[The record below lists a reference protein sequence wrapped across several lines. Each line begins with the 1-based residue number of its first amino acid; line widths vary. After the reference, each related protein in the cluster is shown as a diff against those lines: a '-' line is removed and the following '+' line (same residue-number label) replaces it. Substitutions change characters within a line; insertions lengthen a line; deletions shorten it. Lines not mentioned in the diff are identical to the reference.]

1 MNKSVTH
8 HKINR
13 MAIILRAM
21 IFFYYKHH
29 RKHGCCLSKDYQRNK
44 LISYNNGGITNDD
57 TNNFP
62 VDIPYHAD
70 HFLFSLDREYHI
82 CDVHFFMK
90 TTCSSYIIPLLVSL
104 HWLLVNFKTEHLE
117 HFTLFYNVVELCA
130 CFYET
135 ALFVPLNFFF
145 SSCIQHQHLLH

>member
-29 RKHGCCLSKDYQRNK
+29 RKHGCCLSKDYQKNK
-44 LISYNNGGITNDD
+44 LISYNNGGITND

-117 HFTLFYNVVELCA
+117 HFTLFYNVVELSA

-145 SSCIQHQHLLH
+145 SSCI